1 MKENKKTPTTDTS
14 KTMSS
19 DADKMKGQQQP
30 AAPKQTTNT
39 QRDNRSSQTRE
50 EEEAEKGHS

>member
-1 MKENKKTPTTDTS
+1 MKENKKTQQEETS

-19 DADKMKGQQQP
+19 DVEKVKGQQTP
-30 AAPKQTTNT
+30 APPKQPGNK
-39 QRDNRSSQTRE
+39 QTGSRNE